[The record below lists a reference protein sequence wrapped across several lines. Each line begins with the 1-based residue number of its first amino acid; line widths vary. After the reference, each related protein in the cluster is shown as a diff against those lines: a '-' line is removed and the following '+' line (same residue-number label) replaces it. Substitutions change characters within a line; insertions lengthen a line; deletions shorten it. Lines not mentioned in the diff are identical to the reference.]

1 MTLPG
6 FLTTRLLTTNFRRS
20 LMAIALGTV
29 AASTAVSTTAAAQER
44 ELLNSSYDIARELFS
59 AINPEFQAWWEEE
72 HGEEISVSQ
81 SHGGSSAQARAIMQG
96 MRADVVTFNQVT
108 DVQVLADAGL
118 VNEDWQSALD
128 NNASPYYSTT
138 AFLVRKDNPKGIE
151 NWDDLVKDD
160 VQLVFPNPKTS
171 GNARYTYLAAWG
183 FADKQ
188 FDGDE
193 EQIQDFMRTF
203 LANVAVFDTG
213 GRGATT
219 SFIERGIGDVLI
231 SFESEV
237 NNIRGEYGSDDY
249 EVIVP
254 PMSVLAEFPVAVVNA
269 NAERNGNS
277 DLAQGYL
284 EYLYSEEAQRM
295 LAGFNY
301 RVHNEVVVEE
311 FADDFPETELFN
323 VEDVF
328 GSWDD
333 AMETHFEGGALLD
346 QLQRR

>member
-1 MTLPG
+1 MALPVI
-6 FLTTRLLTTNFRRS
+6 LRRS
-20 LMAIALGTV
+20 LLAVALG
-29 AASTAVSTTAAAQER
+29 VSVSGTAAAQER

-59 AINPEFQAWWEEE
+59 AINPEFQAWWQEE
-72 HGEEISVSQ
+72 HGEEVEISQ
-81 SHGGSSAQARAIMQG
+81 SHGGSSAQARAILQG
-96 MRADVVTFNQVT
+96 LRADVVTFNQVT

-118 VNEDWQSALD
+118 VAEDWQDAFD

-151 NWDDLVKDD
+151 SWDDLVKED
-160 VQLVFPNPKTS
+160 VEIVFPNPKTS
-171 GNARYTYLAAWG
+171 GNGRYTYLAAWG
-183 FADKQ
+183 FAENE

-193 EQIQDFMRTF
+193 EQIEDFMRTF

-219 SFIERGIGDVLI
+219 SFIERNIGDVLI

-254 PMSVLAEFPVAVVNA
+254 PVSILAEFPVAVVEE

-277 DLAQGYL
+277 DLAQSYL
-284 EYLYSEEAQRM
+284 EYLYTEEIQRL

-301 RVHNEVVVEE
+301 RVHNEAVVEE
-311 FADDFPETELFN
+311 FADQFPKTELLE
-323 VEDVF
+323 VDDVF
-328 GSWDD
+328 GSWDE

>member
-1 MTLPG
+1 MTLPV
-6 FLTTRLLTTNFRRS
+6 LFRRS
-20 LMAIALGTV
+20 LLAIALG
-29 AASTAVSTTAAAQER
+29 ASIASPAMAQER

-59 AINPEFQAWWEEE
+59 AINPEFKAWWQEE
-72 HGEEISVSQ
+72 HGEEININQ

-96 MRADVVTFNQVT
+96 LRADVVTFNQVT

-118 VNEDWQSALD
+118 VAEDWQQAFE

-151 NWDDLVKDD
+151 NWDDLAKED
-160 VQLVFPNPKTS
+160 VSLVFPNPKTS
-171 GNARYTYLAAWG
+171 GNGRYTYLAAWG
-183 FADKQ
+183 FADQ
-188 FDGDE
+188 EFDGDD

-203 LANVAVFDTG
+203 LANVSVFDTG

-237 NNIRGEYGSDDY
+237 NNIRNEYGSDDY

-254 PMSVLAEFPVAVVNA
+254 PISILAEFPVAVVGE

-277 DLAQGYL
+277 DLAQSYL
-284 EYLYSEEAQRM
+284 EFLYQEDTQRL

-301 RVHNEVVVEE
+301 RVHDETVVEE
-311 FADDFPETELFN
+311 FADEFPETELFN

-328 GSWDD
+328 GSWDE
-333 AMETHFEGGALLD
+333 AMTNHFESGALLD

>member
-1 MTLPG
+1 MTLP
-6 FLTTRLLTTNFRRS
+6 TIFRRS
-20 LMAIALGTV
+20 LIAVALGVTV
-29 AASTAVSTTAAAQER
+29 SGTAAAQER
-44 ELLNSSYDIARELFS
+44 ELLNSSYDIARELFA
-59 AINPEFQAWWEEE
+59 AINPEFQAWWQEE
-72 HGEEISVSQ
+72 HGEEIEISQ
-81 SHGGSSAQARAIMQG
+81 SHGGSSAQARAILQG
-96 MRADVVTFNQVT
+96 LRADVVTFNQVT

-118 VNEDWQSALD
+118 VAEDWQDAFE

-138 AFLVRKDNPKGIE
+138 AFLVRKGNPKGIE
-151 NWDDLVKDD
+151 SWDDLVQED
-160 VQLVFPNPKTS
+160 VEMVFPNPKTS
-171 GNARYTYLAAWG
+171 GNGRYTYLAAWG
-183 FADKQ
+183 FAENE

-193 EQIQDFMRTF
+193 EKIEEFMRTF

-219 SFIERGIGDVLI
+219 SFIEREIGDVLI

-237 NNIRGEYGSDDY
+237 NNIRSEYGSDDY

-254 PMSVLAEFPVAVVNA
+254 PVSILAEFPVAVVEE

-277 DLAQGYL
+277 DLAQSYL
-284 EYLYSEEAQRM
+284 EYLYTEEIQRL

-301 RVHNEVVVEE
+301 RVHNEAVVEE
-311 FADDFPETELFN
+311 FADQFPETELLE
-323 VEDVF
+323 VDEVF
-328 GSWDD
+328 GSWDE

>member
-1 MTLPG
+1 M
-6 FLTTRLLTTNFRRS
+6 RLASILSAPFSRTV
-20 LMAIALGTV
+20 LAIALGS
-29 AASTAVSTTAAAQER
+29 AAAGATGTAMAQER
-44 ELLNSSYDIARELFS
+44 ELLNSSYDIARELFV
-59 AINPEFQAWWEEE
+59 AINPDFVEWWQEE
-72 HGEEISVSQ
+72 HDEEVSVSQ

-96 MRADVVTFNQVT
+96 LRADVVTFNQVT
-108 DVQVLADAGL
+108 DVDVLADAGL
-118 VNEDWQSALD
+118 VDEDWQSALE

-151 NWDDLVKDD
+151 SWDDLVQED
-160 VQLVFPNPKTS
+160 VELVFPNPKTS

-183 FADKQ
+183 FADQ
-188 FDGDE
+188 EFDGDE
-193 EQIQDFMRTF
+193 EQIQDFMRTL

-237 NNIRGEYGSDDY
+237 NNIRREYGSDDY

-254 PMSVLAEFPVAVVNA
+254 PMSVLAEFPVAVVSE
-269 NAERNGNS
+269 NAERNGNE
-277 DLAQGYL
+277 DLAEGYL
-284 EYLYSEEAQRM
+284 EYLYTEEAQRT

-301 RVHNEVVVEE
+301 RVHDETVLEE

-323 VEDVF
+323 VDDVF

-333 AMETHFEGGALLD
+333 IMETHFESGGMLD